1 MDVKISSTVTECIL
15 TNISFEKSSII
26 NSYNFGE
33 DSFTVSIPSLVS
45 SPKCGYEP
53 ESVVESKQVVPREI
67 PAGINLEDF
76 VQVDF
81 ATNTINVK

>member
-1 MDVKISSTVTECIL
+1 ML

-53 ESVVESKQVVPREI
+53 ESVVESKLVVPREI
-67 PAGINLEDF
+67 PAGINLEDLI
-76 VQVDF
+76 QVDF
-81 ATNTINVK
+81 ATKTINVK